1 MNTRPS
7 VSRSLLPLSILTLLV
22 LPLVLEAAEKSASF
36 KAALESITADDLLTR
51 DKALADEKLEG
62 REAGTPGGEE
72 ARKYLIGEYTK
83 LKLEPAGPEGKF
95 EQPLPPNFCN
105 IVGVIHGRDAELKN
119 EYVLVEAHYDH
130 VGHGQRGT
138 SFDPGGIHPGADD
151 NASGSSGVVELVQ
164 AFSHLAEPPKRS
176 VLVLAT
182 DGEEKGLIGSKY
194 WSEHPT
200 VPIDKVVAAINLDM
214 IGYLRDDRLMVL
226 GTRTGVG
233 LRRLISEQNE
243 DLRMHLDFNWSFGPN
258 SDAYPMFE
266 KGVPALLFHTGL
278 HENYHRT
285 TDTPDHLNAPGM
297 SRVVRLAFC
306 LTNEL
311 AERPER
317 LVYRAAAKHEG
328 PVAETLINNLST
340 PPPPRLGVTL
350 DSVENGDQ
358 HGVRITKVEADSP
371 AARAGVKADDRIL
384 EFAGR
389 EVDKSDELIGI
400 VNTTESPAN
409 AVVRSPNEEKPHDVQ
424 IDLAG
429 HPLRLGVTWRV
440 DDAEP
445 HVLVLTHVLPGTP
458 AALAGLQRGDRV
470 YQIGG
475 RDFADENEFIATA
488 KAATDSLD
496 LVIERDGQIRSVHVD
511 LKTLTPMKRAA

>member
-1 MNTRPS
+1 MNHRLPLL
-7 VSRSLLPLSILTLLV
+7 RLLPFSILVLL
-22 LPLVLEAAEKSASF
+22 LLSFASQAAEKSASF
-36 KAALESITADDLLTR
+36 KAALESITADDLLNR

-72 ARKYLIGEYTK
+72 ARKYLIGQYTT

-130 VGHGQRGT
+130 VGHGQHGM
-138 SFDPGGIHPGADD
+138 SVDPGGIHPGADD
-151 NASGSSGVVELVQ
+151 NASGSSGLVELVQ

-194 WSEHPT
+194 WCEHPT
-200 VPIDKVVAAINLDM
+200 VTIDKVVAAINLDM
-214 IGYLRDDRLMVL
+214 IGYLRDDRLMIL
-226 GTRTGVG
+226 GTRTAAG
-233 LRRLISEQNE
+233 LRRLISQQNDE
-243 DLRMHLDFNWSFGPN
+243 LRLSIDFNWSFGPN

-278 HENYHRT
+278 HENYHRA
-285 TDTPDHLNAPGM
+285 TDTPDHLNAQGM

-317 LVYRAAAKHEG
+317 LAYRAAAKHEG
-328 PVAETLINNLST
+328 PVAETLINNLSA

-350 DSVENGDQ
+350 DAVESGD
-358 HGVRITKVEADSP
+358 HSGVRIKKVEADSP
-371 AARAGVKADDRIL
+371 AARAGLKTDDQIL

-389 EVDKSDELIGI
+389 EVEKNDELIGV
-400 VNTTESPAN
+400 VNTTESPAK
-409 AVVRSPNEEKPHDVQ
+409 AIVRSPNDEKPRE
-424 IDLAG
+424 IEIELAG
-429 HPLRLGVTWRV
+429 RQLRLGITWRA

-445 HVLVLTHVLPGTP
+445 KSLVLTHVLPGTP
-458 AALAGLQRGDRV
+458 AALAGLQRGDRI

-475 RDFADENEFIATA
+475 RDFADENEFLAAA
-488 KAATDSLD
+488 KTATDSLD
-496 LVIERDGQIRSVHVD
+496 LLVERDGQIRSIHVD
-511 LKTLTPMKRAA
+511 FKTLTPMKRAA